1 MSLSSLLLRVL
12 LSFVLIANGIG
23 AAQAGA
29 RMQAGH
35 HAEHVAAA
43 GAQVDGHA
51 GCNAQVADATNH
63 ASAAVHAGD
72 AKRLAQAGL
81 TDCCKAKACSYA
93 CSHSATCATLVTAL
107 VSAPS
112 PLRQPI
118 PVAAASY
125 PQPRLP
131 HLIRPPIG

>member
-12 LSFVLIANGIG
+12 LSFVLVANGIG

-43 GAQVDGHA
+43 SAQVDGHA
-51 GCNAQVADATNH
+51 GCHAQVADPTRH

-72 AKRLAQAGL
+72 AKRSSQAGV
-81 TDCCKAKACSYA
+81 TDCCKAKACSCA
-93 CSHSATCATLVTAL
+93 CSHSATSATLVTAF
-107 VSAPS
+107 VSAPT
-112 PLRQPI
+112 LLGQPI